1 MSDSGILPCG
11 PDLTLNKQMNKTLL
25 DAQAEGW
32 MEKHSSRGNLGWS
45 REEKSAQR
53 QESCDPD
60 LKQTVLNFQQ
70 D

>member
-1 MSDSGILPCG
+1 MDG
-11 PDLTLNKQMNKTLL
+11 
-25 DAQAEGW
+25 DALQPG
-32 MEKHSSRGNLGWS
+32 KLGWS